1 MELLKI
7 NMKYTFLALSLFV
20 SGALSAQ
27 ETRSI
32 TINDAIRLGL
42 QNSKQLKV
50 SDARVQEA
58 AAAYRDAQNKRY
70 PDLNV
75 SGAFLRMKQP
85 DMDLKVNLG
94 GAQDTGNAGAQQNEQ
109 PLKINQAAYL
119 MANASLPL
127 FSGFRIQN
135 SIRSAQYL
143 KKASELDAQHDQDA
157 VIQNTIEAYYNLY
170 KAQAAVRLVQ
180 ENLKQA
186 QSRVAD
192 FTNMEKN
199 GILAR
204 NDLLKSQL
212 QESNVSLTLLDAQNN
227 ESITNFNLNLML
239 GIEGDTKL
247 ELTSN
252 PDTTMKT
259 IPGLAQLEQTT
270 FDHRADYKAM
280 QQREAAAHAGIRAA
294 KGAYFPSLALT
305 GGYVALDVPDLVTV
319 TNAINVGLGLRYN
332 IADLYKNGSRVK
344 AAKAREQQ
352 TFWALQQ
359 MNDGLRMQIHQSYQN
374 YIERLKKI
382 EVYQKAVDQA
392 AENYRITRNKY
403 DNALAT
409 TTDLL
414 DADVSQLQARMNYE
428 FARADAMTAYS
439 KLMET
444 AGVLQEK
451 ISQ

>member
-1 MELLKI
+1 MELLKT

-27 ETRSI
+27 ESRSI
-32 TINDAIRLGL
+32 TLGDAIRMGL
-42 QNSKQLKV
+42 QSSKQLKV
-50 SDARVQEA
+50 SGARVREA
-58 AAAYRDAQNKRY
+58 AAQFSNARNQRY

-75 SGAFLRMKQP
+75 SGAYLRMNQP
-85 DMDLKVNLG
+85 DLDLKVNLG
-94 GAQDTGNAGAQQNEQ
+94 GGEDAGNGGSQQDNQ
-109 PLKINQAAYL
+109 PITINQAAYV

-127 FSGFRIQN
+127 FSGLRIRN
-135 SIRSAQYL
+135 GIRSARYL
-143 KKASELDAQHDQDA
+143 KKAAELDAAHDKDA
-157 VIQNTIEAYYNLY
+157 IIQNMIEAYYNLY

-192 FTNMEKN
+192 FTNLEKN

-204 NDLLKSQL
+204 NDLLKAQL
-212 QESNVSLTLLDAQNN
+212 QESNVALALLDAQNN
-227 ESITNFNLNLML
+227 ESITNFNLDLML
-239 GIEGDTKL
+239 GIDGNTRLDLATG
-247 ELTSN
+247 
-252 PDTTMKT
+252 PDTVAKAL
-259 IPGLAQLEQTT
+259 PALAQLEQTT
-270 FDHRADYKAM
+270 FDNRADYLAIL
-280 QQREAAAHAGIRAA
+280 QREAASRAGISAA

-319 TNAINVGLGLRYN
+319 TNAVNVGLGLRYN

-344 AAKAREQQ
+344 EAKAREQQ
-352 TFWALQQ
+352 SFWAVQQ
-359 MNDGLRMQIHQSYQN
+359 MNDGLRMEIHQSYRN
-374 YIERLKKI
+374 YLESLKKI

-392 AENYRITRNKY
+392 AENYRITKNKY

-414 DADVSQLQARMNYE
+414 DADVSQLQASMNYE

-444 AGVLQEK
+444 AGILGEK